1 MYHTLEFGDVCLG
14 LVDPDGGL
22 LNRLR
27 PGIQLLVQLIGP
39 IDECP
44 ALIIEDGD
52 SSALGVALLFPFGQ
66 GTVTL
71 VYLALL
77 SLSQLLLRG
86 NTHLGLVNFSFE
98 RLVMGATGLDVVL
111 EVTAILVLSRY
122 FDSNSLGLLR
132 YLNSLSL
139 LVTVLGPE
147 NLKLVVQTG
156 DNVLLT
162 AQLCLVVS
170 LESGATDIKGLF
182 TFS

>member
-27 PGIQLLVQLIGP
+27 PRIQLLVQLIGP

-122 FDSNSLGLLR
+122 FDS
-132 YLNSLSL
+132 
-139 LVTVLGPE
+139 
-147 NLKLVVQTG
+147 
-156 DNVLLT
+156 T
-162 AQLCLVVS
+162 A
-170 LESGATDIKGLF
+170 
-182 TFS
+182 